1 MASRLAILSA
11 CPGKSNRVNNG
22 AMAAG
27 AISSTQGARARA
39 PVPLV
44 LLGLGLALLGS
55 PQLGCASSDLRAGR
69 LGASE
74 DGVATYYSRR
84 LAGHLTASGERY
96 DPSRFTAAHPE
107 IPFGTRVRVV
117 RADGGQR
124 VVVRI
129 NDRCARG
136 GKIIDLS
143 EAAARQLDMIG
154 VGRAPVHLRI
164 VMPPPR

>member
-1 MASRLAILSA
+1 MAE
-11 CPGKSNRVNNG
+11 G
-22 AMAAG
+22 AT
-27 AISSTQGARARA
+27 SSTSRACA
-39 PVPLV
+39 LVPVPLV
-44 LLGLGLALLGS
+44 LLGLGLSLLGS
-55 PQLGCASSDLRAGR
+55 SQLGCAISDLRAGR

-136 GKIIDLS
+136 
-143 EAAARQLDMIG
+143 AR
-154 VGRAPVHLRI
+154 
-164 VMPPPR
+164 